1 MSKCVGVGRASV
13 EFGAIF
19 NGFLSEVQ
27 GAISGIG
34 QYLLNQGLSAVLG
47 GLRSFGGSRA
57 IGDIFACKYR
67 SIDRS
72 LSDREMT
79 CAPVLA
85 LSQQIGA
92 VVTAAQGAVTGA
104 LNNLSALGS
113 NLLDA
118 LKLNWEQLQEQL
130 VGHGFTVLG
139 SISENINNLHGSIA
153 GDR

>member
-1 MSKCVGVGRASV
+1 MVCLTLSLWLVRLSKCVGVGRASV
-13 EFGAIF
+13 EFGAI
-19 NGFLSEVQ
+19 
-27 GAISGIG
+27 SGIG
-34 QYLLNQGLSAVLG
+34 QYLLKQGLSAV
-47 GLRSFGGSRA
+47 FGGSRA

-72 LSDREMT
+72 RSDREMR

-92 VVTAAQGAVTGA
+92 VVTAAHGAVTGA

-118 LKLNWEQLQEQL
+118 LKPN
-130 VGHGFTVLG
+130 
-139 SISENINNLHGSIA
+139 
-153 GDR
+153 